1 MVEADAGLLRAV
13 YRRLLAAYGPQG
25 WWPAETPFEVCVG
38 AILTQSAAWSNVER
52 AIANLRAAGALTP
65 EGLRALP
72 EAELAR
78 LVYPAGYF
86 RAKARKLKAFTD
98 LLFGRFGGSL
108 EALLAL
114 PAAEL
119 RAVLLGTHGIGPE
132 TADCILLYAA
142 GRPSFVV
149 DAYTRRT
156 FGRLGVRPERDTYQ
170 AWQALFTAAL
180 PADPALY
187 NEYHALLVAHGKAA
201 CRKEPRCGGCPLL
214 DLCPTG
220 RSEGPGPQPAA
231 AGREA
236 RGWSS

>member
-52 AIANLRAAGALTP
+52 AIANMRAAGALTP

-220 RSEGPGPQPAA
+220 RPERPGPQPA